1 MPTTHSVLDARSALF
16 DVLGDHLRAPPAQGR
31 APVAAL
37 VRLLAPL
44 GVQEP
49 AVRTAVSR
57 MLHQGWLSA
66 ERLSSGPGYALTPKA
81 ERRLAQAADRIYRT
95 ADTPWDGRWHLL
107 VVPGPSGRTE
117 RERLQAQLR
126 HLGYGS
132 LGGATWVAPRAA
144 AELESV
150 LDEAGLAGQRFTA
163 RYEGETDTL
172 VDRAWPLSELAEA
185 YRRFLEEARDELG
198 VACTCTDEGSFAA
211 RVRLV
216 HAWRGFLGVD
226 PGLPAE
232 LLPADWPG
240 TTAAAWFDEQA
251 ARLLPAAR
259 RFVDSCL
266 AAASASPASAPEGL
280 PPCPPRPRSAAAP
293 STATAP
299 CTSTSSSASRPSCST
314 DRRG

>member
-16 DVLGDHLRAPPAQGR
+16 DVLGDHLRTPPADGR

-66 ERLSSGPGYALTPKA
+66 ERLPTGPGYALTSKA
-81 ERRLAQAADRIYRT
+81 ERRLAQAAHRIYRT
-95 ADTPWDGRWHLL
+95 ADAPWDGHWHLL
-107 VVPGPSGRTE
+107 VVHGPAGRTE
-117 RERLQAQLR
+117 RERLHAQLR

-132 LGGATWVAPRAA
+132 LGGATWVAPRVA
-144 AELESV
+144 AELDPV
-150 LDEAGLAGQRFTA
+150 LAEAGLVGQRFTA
-163 RYEGETDTL
+163 RYEGRTDTL
-172 VDRAWPLSELAEA
+172 VDRAWPLPELGEA
-185 YRRFLEEARDELG
+185 YRRFVDEARAELE
-198 VACTCTDEGSFAA
+198 ASCTCTDEGAFAA
-211 RVRLV
+211 RLRLV

-259 RFVDSCL
+259 RFVDACL
-266 AAASASPASAPEGL
+266 AVADAAPASAPEG
-280 PPCPPRPRSAAAP
+280 PRPCPPRPRSA
-293 STATAP
+293 TAP
-299 CTSTSSSASRPSCST
+299 CSSTSSSASPPSCST
-314 DRRG
+314 ARRA